1 MCAAKYRFMADA
13 QPQRFSLRWSRLE
26 KKRLLVAL
34 IVSLLLHVIGLGV
47 YQWGVNKHW
56 WQPMKILSALPK
68 IPPNQKP
75 PQSKPPEEQIVFVDV
90 SHEEKEPPKKAKYY
104 SNKNS
109 QAANPDATKDLN
121 DPKIEGKQSV
131 TPKTESG
138 TRPSKLAFA
147 TPAPMSL
154 RGVAPTKTESPQERG
169 DLDVAQ
175 KTSEQKQQQQPQPPR
190 PRTLKEAQQNLT
202 QGEAM
207 KQEGGVKRVRVYSS
221 LDAKQTPFGNYDKQ
235 IVDAVTDKWYA
246 MLDSGH
252 FAQDRTG
259 KVVVRFKLKYDGT
272 ILEMSTLE
280 NTVGISLTYVCRQ
293 AIAEAAPFS
302 KWPDDM
308 RRMIGANFREVSFTF
323 YYY

>member
-1 MCAAKYRFMADA
+1 M
-13 QPQRFSLRWSRLE
+13 RWSPLE
-26 KKRLLVAL
+26 KKWLLVAL
-34 IVSLLLHVIGLGV
+34 IVSLLVHIGGLGI
-47 YQWGVNKHW
+47 YQWGVKQHW
-56 WQPMKILSALPK
+56 WQPVKLLSALPK

-75 PQSKPPEEQIVFVDV
+75 PPPRPQEEPVVFVDV

-104 SNKNS
+104 SNKNA
-109 QAANPDATKDLN
+109 QAANPDAGKNLN
-121 DPKIEGKQSV
+121 DPKIAGKQSV
-131 TPKTESG
+131 MPKTESG
-138 TRPSKLAFA
+138 ARPSKLAFA
-147 TPAPMSL
+147 APAPAGL
-154 RGVAPTKTESPQERG
+154 RGVAPTKTEAPQERG
-169 DLDVAQ
+169 DLDLAQ
-175 KTSEQKQQQQPQPPR
+175 KTAEQKPQPQQPQVPPR
-190 PRTLKEAQQNLT
+190 PRTLKEALQNLT
-202 QGEAM
+202 PGEAM
-207 KQEGGVKRVRVYSS
+207 KQDGGVKRVRVYSS
-221 LDAKQTPFGNYDKQ
+221 LDVKQTPFGNYDKQ

-293 AIAEAAPFS
+293 AIAEAAPFA
-302 KWPDDM
+302 KWPEDM

>member
-1 MCAAKYRFMADA
+1 MAEA

-26 KKRLLVAL
+26 KKRLLAAL
-34 IVSLLLHVIGLGV
+34 VFSLVLHVSGLGV
-47 YQWGVNKHW
+47 YQWGVKKHW
-56 WQPMKILSALPK
+56 WQPVKILSARPK

-75 PQSKPPEEQIVFVDV
+75 PTPRPQEEQVVFVDV

-109 QAANPDATKDLN
+109 QAANPEATKDLS

-131 TPKTESG
+131 VPKTESG
-138 TRPSKLAFA
+138 TRPTKLAFA

-154 RGVAPTKTESPQERG
+154 HGPTPAKTETPRERG
-169 DLDVAQ
+169 DLDLAQ
-175 KTSEQKQQQQPQPPR
+175 KTAEKKPPAQPAR
-190 PRTLKEAQQNLT
+190 PRTINQALQNLT

-207 KQEGGVKRVRVYSS
+207 KQDGGVKRVRVYSS

-272 ILEMSTLE
+272 ILEMTTLE

>member
-1 MCAAKYRFMADA
+1 MAEA

-34 IVSLLLHVIGLGV
+34 IFSLVLHIAGMGV
-47 YQWGVNKHW
+47 YRWGVKQHW
-56 WQPMKILSALPK
+56 WQPVKILSALPK
-68 IPPNQKP
+68 IPPNKKNLP
-75 PQSKPPEEQIVFVDV
+75 PPKPPEEQVVFVDV
-90 SHEEKEPPKKAKYY
+90 SHEEKEPPPKAKYY

-109 QAANPDATKDLN
+109 QAANPEARKDLN
-121 DPKIEGKQSV
+121 DPKIEGKQTV
-131 TPKTESG
+131 MPKTESG

-147 TPAPMSL
+147 TPAPTSL
-154 RGVAPTKTESPQERG
+154 RGVLPAKTETSQERG

-175 KTSEQKQQQQPQPPR
+175 KTSEQKPPQPQTPPR

-207 KQEGGVKRVRVYSS
+207 KQDGGVKRVRVYSS

-246 MLDSGH
+246 MLDNGH

-293 AIAEAAPFS
+293 AIAEAAPFAR
-302 KWPDDM
+302 WPDDM

>member
-1 MCAAKYRFMADA
+1 MAKA

-34 IVSLLLHVIGLGV
+34 IISLVLHVAGLGV
-47 YQWGVNKHW
+47 YQWGVKKHW
-56 WQPMKILSALPK
+56 WQPVKMLSARPK
-68 IPPNQKP
+68 IPPGQRPLP
-75 PQSKPPEEQIVFVDV
+75 PKPPEEQVVFIDV
-90 SHEEKEPPKKAKYY
+90 SHEEKEAPKKAKYY

-109 QAANPDATKDLN
+109 QAANPDASKDLN

-131 TPKTESG
+131 IPKTESG

-154 RGVAPTKTESPQERG
+154 HGITPTKTESPQERG
-169 DLDVAQ
+169 DLDVAK
-175 KTSEQKQQQQPQPPR
+175 KTSEQKPPQAPPR
-190 PRTLKEAQQNLT
+190 PRTINQALQNLT

-207 KQEGGVKRVRVYSS
+207 KQDGGVRRKQIHSS

-235 IVDAVTDKWYA
+235 IVDAVQDKWYA